1 MSDTPASNKN
11 QPVFLK
17 AVLPVRNPQNS
28 RFNGEWD
35 DEHNPKMPLITKSAG
50 SDFADHAMTL
60 VIDIKSGKVQ
70 DWTEGDV
77 AQIDN
82 KVIDAGVYSILNQ
95 DGDALVVTENH
106 YVPAALQLDDDGYD
120 DYVRITIEE
129 EGYIREWYPPL
140 VQQMYKP

>member
-1 MSDTPASNKN
+1 MSDIPASNKN

-82 KVIDAGVYSILNQ
+82 KVIDAGVYSIMN
-95 DGDALVVTENH
+95 
-106 YVPAALQLDDDGYD
+106 
-120 DYVRITIEE
+120 
-129 EGYIREWYPPL
+129 YPL
-140 VQQMYKP
+140 L